1 MPTLDEVLNAM
12 SEDDYLYDEVQFI
25 IDENLRTINIH
36 DNGLVLGVVGDRKVN
51 RVNFQMSRYYNGF
64 DMSTFAARVVY
75 TTPTGS
81 ENYYSIVDLTVNNN
95 IIWFTWLL
103 DADVTAEAGD
113 VQFAVHMFK
122 MNGNSISQ
130 SFKTTSASAKVLPGL
145 SDINES
151 VTPEQ
156 QEDIITKITNEVRN
170 NIGIG
175 ISNGK
180 GWTTT
185 QINLFDKLLD
195 YLVFSDSS
203 TGQDIANQL
212 LESLRNEGVD
222 DNNPSEETNDG
233 ILSTSVTI
241 ESISSTYGEL
251 LIPLNKLNDGVYL
264 YMLDDEMTP
273 ASYGRVSL
281 YGFYIIA
288 ENKTKV
294 VGLSPNY
301 NWTGFTTSPSIEDE
315 NLKITGSSMSKFHVG
330 TKYNVYNI
338 GGDT

>member
-156 QEDIITKITNEVRN
+156 QEDVITKITNEVRN

-212 LESLRNEGVD
+212 LESLRNEGID
-222 DNNPSEETNDG
+222 DNNHLKKLMTVFFPQVLPSN
-233 ILSTSVTI
+233 LFRQR
-241 ESISSTYGEL
+241 
-251 LIPLNKLNDGVYL
+251 
-264 YMLDDEMTP
+264 M
-273 ASYGRVSL
+273 
-281 YGFYIIA
+281 
-288 ENKTKV
+288 ENY
-294 VGLSPNY
+294 S
-301 NWTGFTTSPSIEDE
+301 
-315 NLKITGSSMSKFHVG
+315 FH
-330 TKYNVYNI
+330 
-338 GGDT
+338 